1 MIGFLQGLFDSSS
14 LAPHG
19 LRLLWRP
26 ELIWLH
32 VISDAFIGLAYFSI
46 PAAISYFVSHRTDV
60 TFGWVFWAFA
70 IFIWACGT
78 THFFSI
84 WTLWN
89 PDYGTEG
96 VIKAIT
102 AVASVVTA
110 IGLWPLLPKALAL
123 PSFEQLSMAND
134 ALNIQVD
141 ERNVALAALQAEKV
155 ERLKT
160 EEMLFQ
166 SQKMDAIGQL
176 TGGIAHD
183 FNNILTVILG
193 NIEILA
199 EAVGGRP
206 QLATTAKMIE
216 DVAER
221 GAELTQHLMAFAR
234 KQPLQPCPT
243 DVNALIVNAER
254 LLKHALG
261 EHIEIETMLESDAS
275 PVLVDPT
282 QLTSALLNL
291 AVNARDAMPSGGKLT
306 IETGDIFLDETYAR
320 NNIEVTAG
328 PYGMIAV
335 SDTGSGI
342 PASILSKVFDPFF
355 TTKADGKGTGLG
367 LSMVYGFVKQ
377 SHGHI
382 KIYSEEGHGTSIKI
396 YLPRSREPASASDY
410 LIQDTSIQGGN
421 ETILVVED
429 DIFVRSYV
437 DTQLGRLGYVTLL
450 AANAAEA
457 IKFVED
463 GAEFDLL
470 FTDVILTGT
479 MNGRELADE
488 ITKRKPSTKV
498 MFTSGYTEN
507 AIIHHGRLDRGVLL
521 LAKPYRKS
529 DLARMVR
536 MTLDAGKPE
545 TQ

>member
-1 MIGFLQGLFDSSS
+1 MIGFLQGFFDSSN

-19 LRLLWRP
+19 LCLLWRP
-26 ELIWLH
+26 ELIWLN
-32 VISDAFIGLAYFSI
+32 VISDAFIGMAYFSI
-46 PAAISYFVSHRTDV
+46 PAAITYFVSHRTDV

-102 AVASVVTA
+102 AVASVATA

-123 PSFEQLSMAND
+123 PSFEQLRMAND
-134 ALNIQVD
+134 ALSIQID
-141 ERNVALAALQAEKV
+141 ERNVALAALQAEKA
-155 ERLKT
+155 ERLKA

-199 EAVGGRP
+199 EAVAGRP

-243 DVNALIVNAER
+243 DVNLLIVNAER

-261 EHIEIETMLESDAS
+261 EHIEIETILESDAS

-306 IETGDIFLDETYAR
+306 IETGDILLDETYSK
-320 NNIEVTAG
+320 NNIEVSPG

-355 TTKADGKGTGLG
+355 TTKASGKGTGLG

-377 SHGHI
+377 SRGHI
-382 KIYSEEGHGTSIKI
+382 KIYSEEGHGTTIKI
-396 YLPRSREPASASDY
+396 YLPRSQERASAFDY
-410 LIQDTSIQGGN
+410 LLQDTSIQGGN

-429 DIFVRSYV
+429 DAFVRSYV
-437 DTQLGRLGYVTLL
+437 NEQLERLGYVTLL

-507 AIIHHGRLDRGVLL
+507 SIIHHGRLDRGVLL

-536 MTLDAGKPE
+536 LTLDAD
-545 TQ
+545 

>member
-1 MIGFLQGLFDSSS
+1 MIAFLQGLFDSSS

-19 LRLLWRP
+19 LCLLWRP

-199 EAVGGRP
+199 EAVAGRP

-320 NNIEVTAG
+320 NNIEVSAG

-410 LIQDTSIQGGN
+410 LIQDTSIQGGERDHSGRGGRHFCSQLCRYATWKAWLCN
-421 ETILVVED
+421 LAGRQCC
-429 DIFVRSYV
+429 RS
-437 DTQLGRLGYVTLL
+437 DQICPGW
-450 AANAAEA
+450 
-457 IKFVED
+457 
-463 GAEFDLL
+463 
-470 FTDVILTGT
+470 
-479 MNGRELADE
+479 
-488 ITKRKPSTKV
+488 
-498 MFTSGYTEN
+498 
-507 AIIHHGRLDRGVLL
+507 RGI
-521 LAKPYRKS
+521 
-529 DLARMVR
+529 
-536 MTLDAGKPE
+536 
-545 TQ
+545 